1 MIRLLIV
8 AALVFVSG
16 CVHLDE
22 YIQINGDG
30 FAKIV
35 LKYSMPIETMTLLQ
49 DSESVLQDLNKQK
62 KTSDKPRIF
71 NEKKLR
77 EHFKKFESVDVISLR
92 VNNDNKRINAYINLQ
107 ISDFQKALRKGL
119 LPYTSLEKEDKNYV
133 FSALYPYNISK
144 LKKNDDLLEAASK
157 LQISFKVKT
166 PSFITETN
174 AHKNIA
180 NLAEWHYSEKD
191 KSFAESDGRFVVKF
205 EAAKLNFLD
214 NKEENK

>member
-92 VNNDNKRINAYINLQ
+92 VNQDNKRINAYINLQ

>member
-30 FAKIV
+30 SAKIV
-35 LKYSMPIETMTLLQ
+35 LKYSMPIEAMTLLQ

-119 LPYTSLEKEDKNYV
+119 LPYTSIEKEDKNYI

-144 LKKNDDLLEAASK
+144 L
-157 LQISFKVKT
+157 T
-166 PSFITETN
+166 
-174 AHKNIA
+174 
-180 NLAEWHYSEKD
+180 
-191 KSFAESDGRFVVKF
+191 
-205 EAAKLNFLD
+205 
-214 NKEENK
+214 KE

>member
-30 FAKIV
+30 SAKIV
-35 LKYSMPIETMTLLQ
+35 LKYSMPIEAMTLLQ

-119 LPYTSLEKEDKNYV
+119 LPYTSIEKEDKNYI
-133 FSALYPYNISK
+133 FSALYPYNTSK
-144 LKKNDDLLEAASK
+144 LTKNDALLEAANK

-166 PSFITETN
+166 PSLITETN

-214 NKEENK
+214 KKEEDK